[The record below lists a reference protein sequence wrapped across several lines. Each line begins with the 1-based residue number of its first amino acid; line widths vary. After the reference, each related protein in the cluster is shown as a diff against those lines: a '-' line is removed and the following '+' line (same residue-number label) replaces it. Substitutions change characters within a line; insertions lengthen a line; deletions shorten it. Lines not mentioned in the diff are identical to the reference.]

1 MIGGKGLSVDLS
13 YGLEW
18 SGVNI
23 LRCLGVRSRVSQGVR
38 DVGVDEGVSV
48 DRGGGIVIGIRIG
61 IGEGIGVGIGIGIG
75 RDGR

>member
-23 LRCLGVRSRVSQGVR
+23 LRCLGVRLRVSQGVR
-38 DVGVDEGVSV
+38 DVGV
-48 DRGGGIVIGIRIG
+48 IRTRSR
-61 IGEGIGVGIGIGIG
+61 V
-75 RDGR
+75 